1 MLDLSVFA
9 QRLQENFGF
18 GCLENCRKRM
28 AGAMESEFPS
38 HVPSIIGGVFSAD
51 PVIFEELMKAVE
63 PYAVRNSKTEL
74 SGYEN
79 PVGVSGSSS
88 CFSWPDQEQRPMR
101 VSGSNSVRDV
111 TEMSA
116 CAPTISDSWSELL
129 MNGCSNAGDLAWC
142 PSFQGS
148 VVNNQQQYAFVPDRA
163 MDMGL
168 QSMPSSQMGSSQLGM
183 NSSQPLSISE
193 IYEQIQAN
201 IQMQRKQQMDQ
212 LQLQLLLAKS
222 HHSQQVLGSSAYHY
236 QQQQQQQ
243 QQLKQLRDLSLS
255 RNLLGARA
263 QPMKLSGRNDTKL
276 GMARPAKLYRGVR
289 QRHWGKWV
297 AEIRLPRNRTRLW
310 LGTFDTAEEA
320 AFAYDTAAY
329 QLRGEYARLNFPDLR
344 YLLLSNS
351 DNGSSN
357 VLSSPGNALS
367 VLKSSVDAK
376 LQAICQRLSQEN
388 SSENRLMAQT
398 ANIEMLENVKCE
410 VSGSSNNS
418 STICGPESASMSP
431 SKCEVDSSTLQKAP
445 SFSIFAGL
453 DDCLTKMPSLDPEV
467 IEDVMSF

>member
-1 MLDLSVFA
+1 
-9 QRLQENFGF
+9 
-18 GCLENCRKRM
+18 M
-28 AGAMESEFPS
+28 AGAIESEFPS
-38 HVPSIIGGVFSAD
+38 HVPSINCGAFMAD
-51 PVIFEELMKAVE
+51 PVIYEELMKAVE
-63 PYAVRNSKTEL
+63 PYGVRNSKTEL
-74 SGYEN
+74 SDCEN
-79 PVGVSGSSS
+79 LVGVSGSSS
-88 CFSWPDQEQRPMR
+88 CFLWPDQEQMQMR
-101 VSGSNSVRDV
+101 VLGSNSVRNV

-129 MNGCSNAGDLAWC
+129 MNGCSNSGDLTWY
-142 PSFQGS
+142 PSFHGS
-148 VVNNQQQYAFVPDRA
+148 EVNSHQQYAFVPDRP
-163 MDMGL
+163 MNMGL
-168 QSMPSSQMGSSQLGM
+168 QSMPSSQMGSSQEGM
-183 NSSQPLSISE
+183 DSSQALSLSE

-201 IQMQRKQQMDQ
+201 LQMQKKQQMDE
-212 LQLQLLLAKS
+212 LQLQLLLAKNQLP
-222 HHSQQVLGSSAYHY
+222 QQVLGSSAYHY
-236 QQQQQQQ
+236 QQQ

-263 QPMKLSGRNDTKL
+263 QPMKLSARNDSKL
-276 GMARPAKLYRGVR
+276 GIARAAKLYRGVR

-344 YLLLSNS
+344 YLLLSNP
-351 DNGSSN
+351 DNGSPN

-398 ANIEMLENVKCE
+398 ANNEALENVKCE
-410 VSGSSNNS
+410 VSGSSNS
-418 STICGPESASMSP
+418 STICGAESASTSP
-431 SKCEVDSSTLQKAP
+431 SKCEVDSSALQKAP
-445 SFSIFAGL
+445 SFSIFAEL

-467 IEDVMSF
+467 IQDVMSS

>member
-1 MLDLSVFA
+1 
-9 QRLQENFGF
+9 
-18 GCLENCRKRM
+18 M

-38 HVPSIIGGVFSAD
+38 HVPSINGGALFAD

-88 CFSWPDQEQRPMR
+88 RFSWLDQEQRPMR
-101 VSGSNSVRDV
+101 VSGSSNSVRDV

-116 CAPTISDSWSELL
+116 RAPTISDSWSELL

-142 PSFQGS
+142 PSFHGS
-148 VVNNQQQYAFVPDRA
+148 EVNNQQQYAFVPDRA
-163 MDMGL
+163 MDVGL
-168 QSMPSSQMGSSQLGM
+168 QSMPSSQMGSSQLDM
-183 NSSQPLSISE
+183 NSSQPLSIAE

-201 IQMQRKQQMDQ
+201 IQMQKKQQMDQ

-222 HHSQQVLGSSAYHY
+222 QHPQQVLGSTAYHY

-255 RNLLGARA
+255 RTLLGARA
-263 QPMKLSGRNDTKL
+263 QPMKLSAKNDSKL
-276 GMARPAKLYRGVR
+276 GIARPAKLYRGVR

-344 YLLLSNS
+344 CLLLSNS
-351 DNGSSN
+351 DNSSSN
-357 VLSSPGNALS
+357 VLSPPGNALS

-398 ANIEMLENVKCE
+398 ANIELLENIKCE
-410 VSGSSNNS
+410 VSGSSNS
-418 STICGPESASMSP
+418 STMCGPESASMSP
-431 SKCEVDSSTLQKAP
+431 SKCEVDSSALQKAP

-467 IEDVMSF
+467 IEDVMSS